1 MTGVLLT
8 IETSSVFAQL
18 VIIIEAKLKDLSI
31 KSIVVILDL
40 VLASSI
46 ELSMK
51 PWKNSLK

>member
-1 MTGVLLT
+1 MGVLLT
-8 IETSSVFAQL
+8 IGISLLFAQL
-18 VIIIEAKLKDLSI
+18 VIIIEAKLNGLSI

>member
-1 MTGVLLT
+1 MGVPLT
-8 IETSSVFAQL
+8 IGINLLFAQL
-18 VIIIEAKLKDLSI
+18 VIIIEVKLKGLSI

-40 VLASSI
+40 VLVNST